1 MGKILPIILVV
12 IGLGGGVGAGLFL
25 RPAPEI
31 AEMEEHAAV
40 DECMMDESS
49 DSHGE
54 PADDGHG
61 ATADDGHGAPV
72 DDHADGPECD
82 EHAEEETAHAPAAP
96 AGDDGGHGGAAEVSG
111 VQYVKLSKQFVVPV
125 VADEKVAALVV
136 MSLSIEIDASMME
149 TVFLVEPKL
158 RDALLR
164 VMFLHA
170 NSGGFDGQFTG
181 GEPMRDLRGSLREAA
196 RRVLGDSVSAVLVTD
211 ILRQDV

>member
-25 RPAPEI
+25 RPAADMEMEI
-31 AEMEEHAAV
+31 EMEEHASV
-40 DECMMDESS
+40 NECMMEEE
-49 DSHGE
+49 DSAGDHGA
-54 PADDGHG
+54 PADDHG
-61 ATADDGHGAPV
+61 SEVDCEEPEAAAHASAASSDDGEDHEGDAEGA
-72 DDHADGPECD
+72 
-82 EHAEEETAHAPAAP
+82 
-96 AGDDGGHGGAAEVSG
+96 G

-125 VADEKVAALVV
+125 VSDEKVAALVV

-149 TVFLVEPKL
+149 TVFVVEPKL

-196 RRVLGDSVSAVLVTD
+196 RTVLGDSVSAVLVTD